1 MTVRCDDPM
10 AEVMLLDHLFHP
22 VSRGV
27 AKVRAEVEPGLYLA
41 RATAGNRSEE
51 QAVVVR
57 ADAPA
62 QVVELPMVR
71 FDSPIPLAHTRT
83 THEYQQAPVAQAL
96 DAPIAAGPENTGGF
110 LLCVRDPS
118 QSAVAAATKT
128 AYQQAYRGF
137 RLLDENGATVLDY
150 DAIPSALRL
159 ADRLLLHRADL
170 PPASYQFE
178 WKAGEGPAIR
188 RPLIIRPD
196 MTTQLYALLARS
208 GHASTRWTPDMENAA
223 MAYGWNARGFA
234 ADSPEMRL
242 AERARYC
249 LTRGANLMTSPD
261 MDEMLRAKFENP
273 MLGLLAAH
281 LLLLEKD
288 PMFEL
293 IATIVRNT
301 GDLLGDDFP
310 DVVALRMRLAALVPA
325 APGMRHLDLVPITV
339 PPLLRRSWDYLVEAT
354 NRTPDLIPKDCLA
367 YRVSRTVVS
376 NGIWMAWRPERASMV
391 GPSLTGASQTTEKL
405 GKVLAR
411 DRPSRGR
418 GFATSLGA
426 WVGKAFAYFRA
437 GKPTSGEETAEL
449 AAYRDR
455 LKQVLERV
463 LDGSETRELAAAGAE
478 QRDPVERARDLVE
491 YLVRNVAWDQVI
503 RQLRRRES
511 GSQLSASLSDLEKAL
526 LPVLQFAKQ
535 HLEDGGALDRRFVEG
550 MAKSLAVPID
560 VLLDG
565 LADLARQLARIALGK
580 AQERT
585 GDSATAK

>member
-1 MTVRCDDPM
+1 M

-27 AKVRAEVEPGLYLA
+27 AQVRAEVDPGMYLA
-41 RATAGNRSEE
+41 RAIAGNRAEE

-62 QVVELPMVR
+62 KVVELPMVR
-71 FDSPIPLAHTRT
+71 FDSPIPLADTRT
-83 THEYQQAPVAQAL
+83 MHEYQQAPVIQAL
-96 DAPIAAGPENTGGF
+96 NAPIAAGPENTGGF

-118 QSAVAAATKT
+118 QSAVAAETKT
-128 AYQQAYRGF
+128 VYEQAYQGF
-137 RLLDENGATVLDY
+137 RLLDENGDTVLDY

-159 ADRLLLHRADL
+159 ADRLLLHKADL
-170 PPASYQFE
+170 PPASYQLE
-178 WKAGEGPAIR
+178 WKAVEGPAIR
-188 RPLIIRPD
+188 LPLIIRPD
-196 MTTQLYALLARS
+196 MTTQLYVLLARS
-208 GHASTRWTPDMENAA
+208 GHGSTRWTPDMENAA

-242 AERARYC
+242 AERTRYC
-249 LTRGANLMTSPD
+249 LTRGASLMTTPD

-293 IATIVRNT
+293 IETIIRNT

-310 DVVALRMRLAALVPA
+310 DVVALRMRLASMVPA
-325 APGMRHLDLVPITV
+325 SPGSRHLDIVPITV

-354 NRTPDLIPKDCLA
+354 NRTPDLIPKDSFA

-376 NGIWMAWRPERASMV
+376 NGIWMAWRPERTFTVAPAPTDASK
-391 GPSLTGASQTTEKL
+391 TTEKP
-405 GKVLAR
+405 GKVPAR
-411 DRPSRGR
+411 SRLSWGL
-418 GFATSLGA
+418 GVAASLGA
-426 WVGKAFAYFRA
+426 WARRAFGYL
-437 GKPTSGEETAEL
+437 GSSKPTPGDD
-449 AAYRDR
+449 RDR
-455 LKQVLERV
+455 LKQVLEKV
-463 LDGSETRELAAAGAE
+463 LDGSETRELAAAGE
-478 QRDPVERARDLVE
+478 KQCDPVERARDLVE

-511 GSQLSASLSDLEKAL
+511 GSQLSASLSDLEKSL
-526 LPVLQFAKQ
+526 LPVLQSAKQ
-535 HLEDGGALDRRFVEG
+535 HLEDGGELDRRFVEG

-580 AQERT
+580 ARERT
-585 GDSATAK
+585 SDSDTAK